1 MPRRNG
7 HNENRFGH
15 DFLLPAL
22 VSFSCLR
29 QIRIMSKSSGRENLV
44 SFASGSPASAFIGRN
59 TVRLIYAGADAQK
72 IAVLVPRSWNRWCQ
86 SHSQFHHLA

>member
-29 QIRIMSKSSGRENLV
+29 QIRIMSKSSGRENSV
-44 SFASGSPASAFIGRN
+44 SLASGSPASAFIGRD
-59 TVRLIYAGADAQK
+59 TVASFTPGRMRSNRRAGAS
-72 IAVLVPRSWNRWCQ
+72 VLESVVSKP
-86 SHSQFHHLA
+86 FATHHLA